1 MLSLPSRLTLLF
13 VLASFCLPAWAA
25 KTDIVYL
32 KNGDRVTGEV
42 KNLERGKLEFK
53 TDHMGT
59 VQIDW
64 EDILE
69 VVSSTGQTVELAN
82 GQRFYGPLAKSENPD
97 MVMVNTDVGSVGV
110 STEDVVSMYPVEAG
124 FWDRLDISADLG
136 FSWDKASNVG
146 KYSVGVQ
153 TELRSTRFI
162 SRASFSSEITTQ
174 HGREDTNRSNL
185 NAMHNVFHPNKRFHA
200 IFGNIENNNE
210 IGLDLRALVGA
221 GYGVVPFRNQRHW
234 LALGGGLAA
243 SHEIPTSG
251 EQQENLEATGLLSYD
266 YFKYSAPERSFTTT
280 MAVFPSLSDWGRWRA
295 NLDTNFR
302 FELVSDL
309 YWRMSLY
316 ISYDSDPIVAD
327 ASSSDYGLT
336 SSLGYKF

>member
-1 MLSLPSRLTLLF
+1 MTSLPSRLTLLLL
-13 VLASFCLPAWAA
+13 LAALCLPAWAA

-42 KNLERGKLEFK
+42 KSLDRGKLEFK

-59 VQIDW
+59 VQIEW

-69 VVSSTGQTVELAN
+69 IVSSTGQTVELAN
-82 GQRFYGPLAKSENPD
+82 GQRFYGPLAKPENPD
-97 MVMVNTDVGSVGV
+97 MVLVNTDAGSVGV
-110 STEDVVSMYPVEAG
+110 SLEDVVSMYPVEAS
-124 FWDRLDISADLG
+124 FWDRLDINADLG
-136 FSWDKASNVG
+136 FSWDKGSNVG
-146 KYSVGVQ
+146 KYNLGIQ

-162 SRASFSSEITTQ
+162 SRASFISEITTQ
-174 HGREDTNRSNL
+174 EGREDTNRSNL
-185 NAMHNVFHPNKRFHA
+185 NATHNVFHPNKRFHV
-200 IFGNIENNNE
+200 IFGNMENNDE

-221 GYGVVPFRNQRHW
+221 GYGVVPIRNQRHW
-234 LALGGGLAA
+234 LALGAGLSA

-251 EQQENLEATGLLSYD
+251 EQQENLEATGLVSYD

-280 MAVFPSLSDWGRWRA
+280 MTVFSSLTDWGRWRA
-295 NLDTNFR
+295 SLDTNYR

-309 YWRMSLY
+309 YWKMALY
-316 ISYDSDPIVAD
+316 FSYDSAPIVAE
-327 ASSSDYGLT
+327 ASSSDYGVT